1 MMNEKEI
8 KSFLKNKYNL
18 WKGFLLNGNDS
29 MKIKISGLEE
39 IYEDLF
45 GKAIE

>member
-1 MMNEKEI
+1 MNKEEI
-8 KSFLKNKYNL
+8 KSFLKDKYNL
-18 WKGFLLNGNDS
+18 WKEFLLNGNDS

-45 GKAIE
+45 GETIE